1 MEKIPPQNEQAEQ
14 AVLGGIL
21 IDSEAIW
28 RVIDILKPDD
38 FYSPK
43 HEKIYSAILDL
54 VQLKQPID
62 ILTLSDRLK
71 ALGILE
77 EVGGLDYLTYLINT
91 VPSAFNIYN
100 YAKIVVDKKIR
111 RDLVSISNEIFNFA
125 FDESLATE
133 ELLDVVEQRIFSVVE
148 KSSPYE
154 FKHIKNLLEAAY
166 ERIEALQK
174 QEGVKK
180 YRGIPT
186 GFEELDN
193 YLSGLQ
199 KSDFIILAS
208 RPSLGK
214 TTLALDIARNAAVN
228 FNIPVGIFS
237 LEMSSDQIV
246 DRFLAAEAGISLWRL
261 RTGKLYTEG
270 EINEMALLA
279 NAFDKLSQAPIYI
292 DDTPTLNILQ
302 IRAMARRLDAEV
314 GLGLLIIDYLQLIHS
329 YKSYES
335 RVQEITDI
343 SRSLKALARELQIP
357 VLAISQLSRAP
368 EQRASQV
375 PRLSDL
381 RESGCLTGDT
391 LILDAES
398 GRYIPIK
405 EIAEKKLKIKVLTIN
420 NEGKIEIKKLVK
432 AFYSGKK
439 MTYLLK
445 TKTGREI
452 KASSNHPFYTPYGWK
467 ALEELKKGERIAL
480 PSKIFIENPKN
491 VLKDEEIIFLA
502 HMIGDGCY
510 VKNQPLHYTNSDFS
524 LILLMSQLAN
534 KLFNIKARIIK
545 QKNWWHVYFP
555 SPYHLT
561 RSKHHPIVI
570 WLRNLGLDFARSYEK
585 KIPDKIFELPEDKI
599 ALFLRHLWST
609 DGNISVKKLKGR
621 KDSLQIYYS
630 TTSKILAQ
638 QVQSLLL
645 RLGIQSYLKT
655 TKKSNYRENYWVIL
669 YSKENF
675 KKFLMKIGI
684 EGNKKEEIT
693 GYLRLIEKIK
703 PHHNNDLFD
712 KDVWKMII
720 DPIRKEKKISWREF
734 CKGINTS
741 YCGSTLVKARI
752 SKERMLKIAKVL
764 DDPRIES
771 LVKND
776 IFWDEVVEIMPLK
789 VEEVYDATI
798 EENHNFLANDIF
810 VHNSLEQ
817 DADVV
822 LFIHRPDKGEM
833 NNQAQ
838 IIIAKHRN
846 GPRGIVNLYFDSE
859 CVSFKSLHTQED
871 LEVY

>member
-467 ALEELKKGERIAL
+467 ALEELRMGENIAAV
-480 PSKIFIENPKN
+480 PPTK
-491 VLKDEEIIFLA
+491 
-502 HMIGDGCY
+502 
-510 VKNQPLHYTNSDFS
+510 
-524 LILLMSQLAN
+524 
-534 KLFNIKARIIK
+534 
-545 QKNWWHVYFP
+545 
-555 SPYHLT
+555 
-561 RSKHHPIVI
+561 
-570 WLRNLGLDFARSYEK
+570 
-585 KIPDKIFELPEDKI
+585 FE
-599 ALFLRHLWST
+599 T
-609 DGNISVKKLKGR
+609 
-621 KDSLQIYYS
+621 
-630 TTSKILAQ
+630 
-638 QVQSLLL
+638 
-645 RLGIQSYLKT
+645 
-655 TKKSNYRENYWVIL
+655 
-669 YSKENF
+669 
-675 KKFLMKIGI
+675 
-684 EGNKKEEIT
+684 
-693 GYLRLIEKIK
+693 
-703 PHHNNDLFD
+703 
-712 KDVWKMII
+712 
-720 DPIRKEKKISWREF
+720 KISWQNY
-734 CKGINTS
+734 G
-741 YCGSTLVKARI
+741 G
-752 SKERMLKIAKVL
+752 LKTFNILNSAG
-764 DDPRIES
+764 
-771 LVKND
+771 VKNLLRNNL
-776 IFWDEVVEIMPLK
+776 FWDEVVEIMPLK

>member
-54 VQLKQPID
+54 VHLKQPID

-432 AFYSGKK
+432 AFYSGRK

-467 ALEELKKGERIAL
+467 ALEELRMGENIAAV
-480 PSKIFIENPKN
+480 PPTK
-491 VLKDEEIIFLA
+491 
-502 HMIGDGCY
+502 
-510 VKNQPLHYTNSDFS
+510 
-524 LILLMSQLAN
+524 
-534 KLFNIKARIIK
+534 
-545 QKNWWHVYFP
+545 
-555 SPYHLT
+555 
-561 RSKHHPIVI
+561 
-570 WLRNLGLDFARSYEK
+570 
-585 KIPDKIFELPEDKI
+585 FE
-599 ALFLRHLWST
+599 T
-609 DGNISVKKLKGR
+609 
-621 KDSLQIYYS
+621 
-630 TTSKILAQ
+630 
-638 QVQSLLL
+638 
-645 RLGIQSYLKT
+645 
-655 TKKSNYRENYWVIL
+655 
-669 YSKENF
+669 
-675 KKFLMKIGI
+675 
-684 EGNKKEEIT
+684 
-693 GYLRLIEKIK
+693 
-703 PHHNNDLFD
+703 
-712 KDVWKMII
+712 
-720 DPIRKEKKISWREF
+720 KISWQNYGGLKTF
-734 CKGINTS
+734 NVLNTALLKN
-741 YCGSTLVKARI
+741 LVQ
-752 SKERMLKIAKVL
+752 
-764 DDPRIES
+764 
-771 LVKND
+771 NN
-776 IFWDEVVEIMPLK
+776 IFWDEIVEIVPLK